1 MIRTPPAAAMANTA
15 AMINGIMPEVRNER
29 GDRRTLSSEA
39 ASGERSPQSG
49 RALRRAGNSLVGRG
63 IHVQFNPAVYDLWV
77 FRRRSHGVE
86 FLVLRTSQTKAD
98 RYFNGGRFWQ
108 IVSGFFQNGESVPTA
123 VDRELAPYGLTA
135 RAVWAAEHTY
145 TIYNRR
151 FHEIQIISVF
161 AVETDGTASVRLNP
175 QAHSEYEWLPYEVA
189 LARVHYRGLKDG
201 LRSTHDYIVGVD
213 NPAPELRLR

>member
-1 MIRTPPAAAMANTA
+1 MQ
-15 AMINGIMPEVRNER
+15 
-29 GDRRTLSSEA
+29 L
-39 ASGERSPQSG
+39 
-49 RALRRAGNSLVGRG
+49 
-63 IHVQFNPAVYDLWV
+63 NPAVYDLWV
-77 FRRRSHGVE
+77 FRRGSEGVE

-98 RYFNGGRFWQ
+98 RHFNGGRFWQ
-108 IVSGFFQNGESVPTA
+108 IPSGFFQNGETVPAA

-161 AVETDGTASVRLNP
+161 AVETDSTEPVRLNP
-175 QAHSEYEWLPYEVA
+175 QQHSEYEWLPYEVA
-189 LARVHYRGLKDG
+189 LARVYFRGLKDG

-213 NPAPELRLR
+213 SPTPELRLR

>member
-1 MIRTPPAAAMANTA
+1 MPA
-15 AMINGIMPEVRNER
+15 
-29 GDRRTLSSEA
+29 
-39 ASGERSPQSG
+39 
-49 RALRRAGNSLVGRG
+49 
-63 IHVQFNPAVYDLWV
+63 
-77 FRRRSHGVE
+77 
-86 FLVLRTSQTKAD
+86 
-98 RYFNGGRFWQ
+98 
-108 IVSGFFQNGESVPTA
+108 A

-161 AVETDGTASVRLNP
+161 AVETDSTALVRLNP
-175 QAHSEYEWLPYEVA
+175 QDHSHYEWLPYEVA
-189 LARVHYRGLKDG
+189 LGRVHFRGLKDG

>member
-1 MIRTPPAAAMANTA
+1 
-15 AMINGIMPEVRNER
+15 
-29 GDRRTLSSEA
+29 
-39 ASGERSPQSG
+39 
-49 RALRRAGNSLVGRG
+49 
-63 IHVQFNPAVYDLWV
+63 VQLNPAVYDLWV

-86 FLVLRTSQTKAD
+86 FLVLRTSQAKAD
-98 RYFNGGRFWQ
+98 RHFNGGRFWQ
-108 IVSGFFQNGESVPTA
+108 TLSGFFQNGESVPAA

-161 AVETDGTASVRLNP
+161 AVETDSTAPVRLSP
-175 QAHSEYEWLPYEVA
+175 LEHSECDWLPYEAA

-201 LRSTHDYIVGVD
+201 LSSTHDYIVGVD